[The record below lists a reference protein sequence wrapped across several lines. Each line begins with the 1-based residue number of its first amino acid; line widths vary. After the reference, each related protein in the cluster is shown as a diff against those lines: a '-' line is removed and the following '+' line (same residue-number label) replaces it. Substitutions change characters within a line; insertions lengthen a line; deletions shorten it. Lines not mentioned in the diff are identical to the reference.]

1 MRVPDPGPNGLP
13 GLIRQDRR
21 RPSPRPSPR
30 KRGEGEGRDRS
41 LAPRRGERVGVRG
54 GWELHGLLAGGEI
67 GG

>member
-30 KRGEGEGRDRS
+30 KRGGGKAATAPSPPQGGEGR
-41 LAPRRGERVGVRG
+41 GEG
-54 GWELHGLLAGGEI
+54 GWELHGLLAGGEM